1 MAPAGP
7 RRNWTRRR
15 RGEATARGRG
25 AAAEGSGACARAQ
38 LRELERALAECL
50 LRDRTRLAR
59 QLRRLQSGPAD
70 PPRLERLARAVS
82 ASAAHCRRRRASVPA
97 AELSQELPIA
107 AQQTELAEAIAANQ
121 VVVVCGETGSGKSTQ
136 LPKLCLALG
145 RGVAGSIGLTQ
156 PRRIA
161 ARSIA
166 TRIAAEIGTPLGTT
180 VGYRV
185 RFDERV
191 GADTLVKVLT
201 DGMLLAEIESDRRL
215 EQYDTLIVDEAH
227 ERSLNIDFLLG
238 YLKQLLPRRQ
248 ELKLIITSATIDP
261 QRFSRHFD
269 NAPIIEV
276 SGRVYPVEVRYRPYL
291 GAAGDDDDKALAHL
305 WSVVEEAMAEGSGDI
320 MLFQPGEREIRES
333 AEYIARQRRPDV
345 EVLPLYARLPTA
357 QQERIFKPHRKR
369 RLVIATNVAET
380 SLTVPGIRFVIDT
393 GLARVSRYSPA
404 RKIERLPV
412 EPISQAA
419 AKQRQGRCGR
429 VRSGVCFRLYSEE
442 DFHGR
447 SAYTDAEILRASLA
461 GVILRM
467 HALGLGDVGAFAFV
481 DPPLPKQVN
490 DGYLLLQELGA
501 VDAERRLT
509 DLGRRL
515 AKLPVD
521 ARVARMLVAGSE
533 LGCLGEVLVIA
544 AALSIQDPRVYPFE
558 QREAARRHHATAYG
572 ESSDFLALLELW
584 RSYHEQRGQ
593 TSRGGLRA
601 FCKENFLSPAR
612 MREWIDLHRH
622 LADLAR
628 ELGLRANRAPAGA
641 DAVHK
646 ALLTGLLGNV
656 ASRRDDGQY
665 QATRGRRLAV
675 FPGSVLAGRTPRWI
689 VAAELV
695 ETGRLYARTLAGV
708 KVAWIERAAAQQLKR
723 TYSEPRW
730 ERSAGR
736 VIAFEHVT
744 LYGLTLVARRRISY
758 SAIDAR
764 RAREVFIRDGL
775 VPGELDVSAPF
786 MAHNREQLA
795 CVRQLEHRLR
805 CRDIL
810 DDGALFDFYDG
821 RLPAGVSSGAEL
833 EAWRAQAERERPR
846 LLFIDRARLMRRQ
859 PTAAALARFPE
870 RLRAGGLALELE
882 HRFEP
887 GGESDGVT
895 AKIPLAA
902 LNQLAPSGFDRVVPG
917 LLREKVLALMKS
929 LPKTLRRRLVPV
941 PDNAERVLARV
952 AGDPRPLTTALGEA
966 LRELV
971 GVDIDAAHWDEDA
984 LPEHLR
990 MRFSVVDAD
999 GGELACGRDLIALQ
1013 ARLGKDAEASF
1024 ARVDAEHLE
1033 RVGITRWTFGD
1044 LPGSVELAAAGPAL
1058 VGYPALLDCG
1068 DSVAVRVLDSPE
1080 RARNETREGLQ
1091 RLFLLSFPEHRR
1103 FLEKGL
1109 PGIDRLCLLCAA
1121 LGTCRDLRRDVARAA
1136 LERALFAEGEL
1147 EMRQAEFERRAGA
1160 AAAAL
1165 APIATQLCDIVGAIL
1180 AAHREAR
1187 ALLASEG
1194 TSALHEELEEQLH
1207 WLVFPGFVSRT
1218 PPQWLGHV
1226 PRYLAAVCARLRKA
1240 QAAPE
1245 RDRERAAL
1253 IAPLWQRYR
1262 AHAGAEPPGAGD
1274 EALVRYRWMIEE
1286 LRVSVFAQEL
1296 GTALPVSAKRLERQW
1311 QRALTQTSPPAGGLS
1326 ARA

>member
-1 MAPAGP
+1 M
-7 RRNWTRRR
+7 
-15 RGEATARGRG
+15 
-25 AAAEGSGACARAQ
+25 
-38 LRELERALAECL
+38 
-50 LRDRTRLAR
+50 
-59 QLRRLQSGPAD
+59 
-70 PPRLERLARAVS
+70 
-82 ASAAHCRRRRASVPA
+82 PA
-97 AELSQELPIA
+97 AQVSQELPIA
-107 AQQTELAEAIAANQ
+107 AQQAELAEAIEANQ

-145 RGVAGSIGLTQ
+145 RGVAGSIGHTQ

-166 TRIAAEIGTPLGTT
+166 TRIAAELGTPLGAA

-191 GADTLVKVLT
+191 GADTLVKVIT
-201 DGMLLAEIESDRRL
+201 DGMLLAEIESDRWL
-215 EQYDTLIVDEAH
+215 EHYDTLIIDEAH

-238 YLKQLLPRRQ
+238 YLKQLLPRRP

-261 QRFSRHFD
+261 QRFARHFED
-269 NAPIIEV
+269 APIIEV
-276 SGRVYPVEVRYRPYL
+276 SGRVYPVEVRYRPYVD
-291 GAAGDDDDKALAHL
+291 AAADDDDKALVHL
-305 WSVVEEAMAEGSGDI
+305 WSVVEEALAESSGDI
-320 MLFQPGEREIRES
+320 LLFQPGEREIRES
-333 AEYIARQRRPDV
+333 AEFIGRQRRPDV

-369 RLVIATNVAET
+369 RVIIATNVAET

-393 GLARVSRYSPA
+393 GLARVSRYSPG

-429 VRSGVCFRLYSEE
+429 VRSGICFRLYSEE
-442 DFHGR
+442 DFNGR
-447 SAYTDAEILRASLA
+447 SPYTDAEIRRASLA

-509 DLGRRL
+509 GLGRRL

-533 LGCLGEVLVIA
+533 LGCLGETLVIA

-572 ESSDFLALLELW
+572 QSSDFLALLQLW
-584 RSYHEQRGQ
+584 RSFHEQRRL
-593 TSRGGLRA
+593 TSRGGLKA
-601 FCKENFLSPAR
+601 FCKENYLSPAR

-622 LADLAR
+622 LAGIAR
-628 ELGLRANRAPAGA
+628 ELGLRASTTPAGA

-656 ASRRDDGQY
+656 ASRREDGQY
-665 QATRGRRLAV
+665 QATRGRRLAL

-695 ETGRLYARTLAGV
+695 ETGRLYARMLAGV
-708 KVAWIERAAAQQLKR
+708 KVAWIEQAAAQQLRR

-744 LYGLTLVARRRISY
+744 LYGLTLVARRRIPY
-758 SAIDAR
+758 STVDAR

-786 MAHNREQLA
+786 MVHNREQVA
-795 CVRQLEHRLR
+795 SVWRLEHRLR
-805 CRDIL
+805 CHDIL
-810 DDGALFDFYDG
+810 DDGALFDFYDE
-821 RLPAGVSSGAEL
+821 RLPAGICGGAEF

-846 LLFIDRARLMRRQ
+846 LLFIDRGRLMRRQ
-859 PTAAALARFPE
+859 PPAAALERFPE
-870 RLRAGGLALELE
+870 RLRVGELELELE
-882 HRFEP
+882 HRFAP

-902 LNQLAPSGFDRVVPG
+902 LNQLAASGFDRVVPG
-917 LLREKVLALMKS
+917 LLREKVIALMKS

-941 PDNAERVLARV
+941 PENADRVLARV
-952 AGDPRPLTTALGEA
+952 AGDPRPLTTALGQA
-966 LRELV
+966 LQELL
-971 GVDIDAAHWDEDA
+971 GVNIDAEYWDEGA
-984 LPEHLR
+984 LPDHLR

-999 GGELACGRDLIALQ
+999 GGELAAGRDLIALQ
-1013 ARLGKDAEASF
+1013 ARLGVDAEASF
-1024 ARVDAEHLE
+1024 ARVGVEHLE
-1033 RVGITRWTFGD
+1033 REGITRWTFGD
-1044 LPGSVELAAAGPAL
+1044 LPGSVELAAVGSTL

-1080 RARNETREGLQ
+1080 RARGETREGLQ

-1103 FLEKGL
+1103 LLDKGL
-1109 PGIDRLCLLCAA
+1109 PGIDRLCLLYAA
-1121 LGTCRDLRRDVARAA
+1121 LGTCRDLRRDLARAA
-1136 LERALFAEGEL
+1136 LDRALFAEGEF
-1147 EMRQAEFERRAGA
+1147 EMRQAEFERRAA
-1160 AAAAL
+1160 AAATAL
-1165 APIATQLCDIVGAIL
+1165 APIAAQLCEIVSTIL
-1180 AAHREAR
+1180 ATHREAR
-1187 ALLASEG
+1187 GLLARNDTG
-1194 TSALHEELEEQLH
+1194 AVQALREELEEQLH
-1207 WLVFPGFVSRT
+1207 WLVFPGFVSST

-1226 PRYLAAVCARLRKA
+1226 PRYLAALCARLRKA
-1240 QAAPE
+1240 HASPE
-1245 RDRERAAL
+1245 RDRERSAL
-1253 IAPLWQRYR
+1253 IAPFWQRYR
-1262 AHAGAEPPGAGD
+1262 ARAGAAPPGAGD
-1274 EALVRYRWMIEE
+1274 EALVHYRWMVEE

-1311 QRALTQTSPPAGGLS
+1311 QQALTATPPPAGGLL
-1326 ARA
+1326 AGA